1 MLDFIFTYIVQERN
15 KRISSGEISLGRP
28 ICPVSTTVVDQ
39 TGVHHKEVWG
49 RVMPLD
55 TIRQQHI
62 QQMEKLKLLRNS
74 DSMILQKEDCLSILK
89 ERSS

>member
-1 MLDFIFTYIVQERN
+1 MIQSRAQQPDAQPNNYRDLLREATLQLR
-15 KRISSGEISLGRP
+15 SLR
-28 ICPVSTTVVDQ
+28 S
-39 TGVHHKEVWG
+39 E
-49 RVMPLD
+49 LD